1 MYQILCDGYILHD
14 SAIDEL
20 KVVNPKCS
28 LEINK
33 TGALNFKV
41 LPDHP
46 YYDKIKKHTS
56 QITLCQDG
64 KVLFCGRVL
73 NDESD
78 FENIKVVECEG
89 ELSYFIDTIQRP
101 KNYALNGADT
111 IKRYVSDLVT
121 IHNSQVDE
129 VKQFVVGSVTVDTA
143 SFNSTSNYDTTQ
155 SLIDKLISTY
165 GGMFRV
171 RHSDGKKYLDY
182 VKEFTTCNQTIQFG
196 KNLVDLTK
204 YLKGEDIYTAI
215 IPVGAKIESESTTD
229 TESEIEQRTT
239 IVSLPN
245 SLDGTIQKTSD
256 YIYDVEAVKK
266 WGWIWKKL
274 DLSKVDDANELL
286 RVAKETLKNSVND
299 TLSID
304 LTAVDLHLLD
314 VDIDSIEVG
323 DKIRC
328 VSEPHEL
335 NTMLIVQSMT
345 IDIDNPA
352 NNTIKLTS
360 PDNPFDVDVTLTA
373 KDKDTT
379 DVVDRFKDSLD
390 TIPSYDNINKTIDT
404 NNEELIKYIDE
415 NHPSYDDFDNKVNDF
430 KDWADERYVQENQL
444 TDYPKKSDLA
454 EYPKKS
460 DLTDYAKTSDLSNY
474 ASKTDLSEYAKIVD
488 VNAAFEQLA
497 TALEGV

>member
-14 SAIDEL
+14 STIDEL
-20 KVVNPKCS
+20 KVINPKCS

-33 TGALNFKV
+33 TGALNFKM
-41 LPDHP
+41 PPGHP

-56 QITLCQDG
+56 QITLCQDD

-101 KNYALNGADT
+101 KTYTLNGGNT
-111 IKRYVSDLVT
+111 IKSYLSDIVS

-129 VKQFVVGSVTVDTA
+129 MKQFIVGNVTVDTT

-155 SLIDKLISTY
+155 SLMDKLISTY
-165 GGMFRV
+165 GGMFKV
-171 RHSDGKKYLDY
+171 RHSDGKRYLDY
-182 VKEFTTCNQTIQFG
+182 VKEFTNCNQTIQFG
-196 KNLVDLTK
+196 KNLIDLTK

-215 IPVGAKIESESTTD
+215 IPVGAKVESESTND
-229 TESEIEQRTT
+229 TTSEIKQKIT
-239 IVSLPN
+239 ISSLAN
-245 SLDGTIQKTSD
+245 SLDGTIQKTGD
-256 YIYDVEAVKK
+256 YIYDVDAVKK

-274 DLSKVDDANELL
+274 DLSKVDDPNELL

-314 VDIDSIEVG
+314 VDIDSIVIG
-323 DKIRC
+323 DKIQC
-328 VSEPHEL
+328 VSTPHDI

-360 PDNPFDVDVTLTA
+360 PDNPFDVDMTLTA
-373 KDKDTT
+373 KDKDTSDT
-379 DVVDRFKDSLD
+379 INKYKDSLD
-390 TIPSYDNINKTIDT
+390 TMPSYDNINDILNT
-404 NNEELIKYIDE
+404 NNDELINWVDK
-415 NHPSYDDFDNKVNDF
+415 NHPSYTDFENEVNDF
-430 KDWADERYVQENQL
+430 KNWADNRYL
-444 TDYPKKSDLA
+444 KDA
-454 EYPKKS
+454 
-460 DLTDYAKTSDLSNY
+460 DLSDY
-474 ASKTDLSEYAKIVD
+474 ASKTDLSEYAKITD
-488 VNAAFEQLA
+488 VNTAFEQLA